1 MTNPGH
7 TTTVVGM
14 TQPAV
19 RWRTTLR
26 DQLLIARK
34 ARATVRTAALRSA
47 LSAIDNAETPD
58 IIVPKA
64 GAIADSA
71 SGLGAAEVTRRSLTD
86 VEIRALIQT
95 EIDERHSAAMTL
107 LAAGHHDR
115 VEQLGAEAAALADL
129 LNVVGPA

>member
-14 TQPAV
+14 TEPAV

-107 LAAGHHDR
+107 LASGHHDR
-115 VEQLGAEAAALADL
+115 IEQLGAEAAALADL